1 MAAGSRLGSRD
12 VVAFTSKG
20 LGEQVISSRTRSP
33 ELCEFTSLSFHLTV
47 LV

>member
-33 ELCEFTSLSFHLTV
+33 EPCEFTSLSLHLKE
-47 LV
+47 LL